1 MGPGFEHSNGGG
13 GKYRD
18 TRDTYGSSMGRIGIL
33 NYDAGMGVKELVV
46 G

>member
-1 MGPGFEHSNGGG
+1 MGSGFEHSNRGG
-13 GKYRD
+13 GKYKD
-18 TRDTYGSSMGRIGIL
+18 TRDTYGSSMGRIWIL

>member
-13 GKYRD
+13 GKYKD
-18 TRDTYGSSMGRIGIL
+18 TRDTCGSSMGRIEIL
-33 NYDAGMGVKELVV
+33 KYDAGMGVKELVV